1 MQKIP
6 LYCWS
11 DVYNL
16 ATKLDDSVQIV
27 KIYWSRMTE
36 ESCRGKA
43 IELSLAEC
51 LQAR

>member
-36 ESCRGKA
+36 ESCPGKA

-51 LQAR
+51 